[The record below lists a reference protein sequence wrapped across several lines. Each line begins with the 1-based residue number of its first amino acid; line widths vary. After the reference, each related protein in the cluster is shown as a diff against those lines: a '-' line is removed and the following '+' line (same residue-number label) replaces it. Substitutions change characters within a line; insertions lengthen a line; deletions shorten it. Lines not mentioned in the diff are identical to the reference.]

1 MMKHKAMGFTLIEVM
16 IAVVVIGI
24 LAAIAYPSY
33 IEQVRKSRRADATTA
48 LLTAAQ
54 TLERFYTENNTYAT
68 ATAAAAGGT
77 IPNWA
82 PADRPAAQATYIIS
96 LPAAD
101 LTANSFRIV
110 ATRTGVQASDTNCG
124 DYSLTNTGL
133 KDVTPGTVARCW

>member
-1 MMKHKAMGFTLIEVM
+1 MNFKTKGFTLIELM

-68 ATAAAAGGT
+68 ATAAAGGT

-82 PADRPAAQATYIIS
+82 PADRPAAQATYTIS
-96 LPAAD
+96 LPAAQ
-101 LTANSFRIV
+101 LTANSYTIV
-110 ATRTGVQASDTNCG
+110 ATPTGVQASDPNCG
-124 DYSLTNTGL
+124 VYTLTHTGV
-133 KDVTPGTVARCW
+133 KNVTPGTIARCW